1 MLVLSRKLNETILI
15 GTNIR
20 IKVVGISG
28 NQVRIGI
35 DAPGDIKVMREEL
48 LSRRSEDLEP
58 RPSTQP
64 RRNTARP
71 RAAAVIA

>member
-48 LSRRSEDLEP
+48 LSRRNEVLEP
-58 RPSTQP
+58 HASAEP
-64 RRNTARP
+64 RRNAPRR